1 MLNNK
6 QLTEMRTNNYFIP
19 SLKMQQLEIF
29 MDMQSRHSNIQ
40 SAVAFDPL
48 LHVSTFD

>member
-1 MLNNK
+1 
-6 QLTEMRTNNYFIP
+6 
-19 SLKMQQLEIF
+19 MQQLEIF

-48 LHVSTFD
+48 LHVRTFDWFRFQRFQVQ